1 MQLNTHYCIPVACA
15 DAGTPDRQ
23 THFAAG
29 ISATAMNGLG
39 SSGSSGSSGGSF
51 SVGGVSSGSG
61 VGSGTDAGS
70 SSGGGSTGSVTD
82 AGSLAN
88 NNIDGTGSALAL
100 DAALGP
106 GAAPVLSGTGPGDRA
121 GAGAP
126 PGSGQNPSNSARGC
140 ARVCAPLLPTC
151 ACLIHNLA
159 CEPSYMCPCYWKI
172 CQQDQNPHDEGKVD
186 KQAG

>member
-1 MQLNTHYCIPVACA
+1 
-15 DAGTPDRQ
+15 
-23 THFAAG
+23 
-29 ISATAMNGLG
+29 MNGLG

>member
-1 MQLNTHYCIPVACA
+1 
-15 DAGTPDRQ
+15 
-23 THFAAG
+23 
-29 ISATAMNGLG
+29 MNGLG

-61 VGSGTDAGS
+61 VGSGTGAGS
-70 SSGGGSTGSVTD
+70 SSGGGSTGSVAD

-88 NNIDGTGSALAL
+88 NNIGGTGSALAL